1 MSLTGVTNIKISV
14 FSNVMFTVE
23 HRLRMAEHSQNVLM
37 IADFNIPV
45 LCWMVNYRCLCMY
58 V

>member
-1 MSLTGVTNIKISV
+1 MTNIKISV
-14 FSNVMFTVE
+14 FNNVMFTVE

-37 IADFNIPV
+37 IAYFNNPV
-45 LCWMVNYRCLCMY
+45 LCWVVNYWCLCMY

>member
-1 MSLTGVTNIKISV
+1 MSVTGVTNIKISV
-14 FSNVMFTVE
+14 FNNVMFTVE

-37 IADFNIPV
+37 IAYFNNPV
-45 LCWMVNYRCLCMY
+45 LCWVVNYWCLCMY